1 MVRRPPRSTRT
12 DTLVPY
18 TTLFRS
24 LSIDEGYG
32 AQTRWEP
39 EPVTVSFGGVS
50 VPFPPFAFL
59 QATADGEAAL
69 VEAAQAVTAGA
80 GTIADLFSGLG
91 TFALS
96 VGRGKAVYAAEAARD
111 LVLSLKSAANRAQR
125 KLVVDHRD
133 LFRRPLIPAELNR
146 FEAVIL
152 DPPRAGAREQVQQ
165 LAQSDVPA
173 IAYI

>member
-1 MVRRPPRSTRT
+1 MLFFFFSSRRRHTRCA
-12 DTLVPY
+12 LVTGVQTCALP
-18 TTLFRS
+18 
-24 LSIDEGYG
+24 IYG

-50 VPFPPFAFL
+50 VPVPPFAFL

-69 VEAAQAVTAGA
+69 VEAAQAVTASA

-133 LFRRPLIPAELNR
+133 LFRRPLIPAELDR
-146 FEAVIL
+146 FEAV
-152 DPPRAGAREQVQQ
+152 
-165 LAQSDVPA
+165 
-173 IAYI
+173 

>member
-1 MVRRPPRSTRT
+1 MRISDWSSDVCSS
-12 DTLVPY
+12 DL
-18 TTLFRS
+18 
-24 LSIDEGYG
+24 G

-39 EPVTVSFGGVS
+39 EPVTVSLGGVS

-69 VEAAQAVTAGA
+69 VEAAQAVTASA

-125 KLVVDHRD
+125 KLVVVHRD
-133 LFRRPLIPAELNR
+133 LFRRSEER
-146 FEAVIL
+146 RVGKECV
-152 DPPRAGAREQVQQ
+152 GT
-165 LAQSDVPA
+165 
-173 IAYI
+173 

>member
-80 GTIADLFSGLG
+80 GTIRSEEHTSELQSLMRI
-91 TFALS
+91 S
-96 VGRGKAVYAAEAARD
+96 YAVFC
-111 LVLSLKSAANRAQR
+111 LKKKQNTTT
-125 KLVVDHRD
+125 
-133 LFRRPLIPAELNR
+133 
-146 FEAVIL
+146 
-152 DPPRAGAREQVQQ
+152 
-165 LAQSDVPA
+165 
-173 IAYI
+173 

>member
-1 MVRRPPRSTRT
+1 MRISDWSSDVCSS
-12 DTLVPY
+12 DL
-18 TTLFRS
+18 
-24 LSIDEGYG
+24 G

-69 VEAAQAVTAGA
+69 VEAAQAVTASA

-96 VGRGKAVYAAEAARD
+96 VGRGKEIGRASCRAR
-111 LVLSLKSAANRAQR
+111 VCQ
-125 KLVVDHRD
+125 
-133 LFRRPLIPAELNR
+133 
-146 FEAVIL
+146 
-152 DPPRAGAREQVQQ
+152 
-165 LAQSDVPA
+165 
-173 IAYI
+173 